1 MPSPRAN
8 IFADIF
14 AYCWKCKKLKY
25 RLKFTPN
32 VERLIATWAFEFQL
46 TIFKKEIYIYITIR
60 SFESNLQIS
69 FRKFDCLGKGRGER
83 RELQSIPFIFQQKFR
98 PTKND
103 KRQRL
108 DRYIK
113 QRFLPRVE
121 SYPTKLIH
129 LVLTSKPAANDFDFV
144 SQNNLPRIFPSR
156 ETFDFSSLEK
166 RPPFITALRIRAIS
180 SMRR

>member
-1 MPSPRAN
+1 M
-8 IFADIF
+8 
-14 AYCWKCKKLKY
+14 
-25 RLKFTPN
+25 
-32 VERLIATWAFEFQL
+32 
-46 TIFKKEIYIYITIR
+46 YITIR

-83 RELQSIPFIFQQKFR
+83 VIARKERELQSIPFIFQQKFR

-129 LVLTSKPAANDFDFV
+129 LELTSKPAANDFDFV

-166 RPPFITALRIRAIS
+166 RPPFITALGIRAIS
-180 SMRR
+180 R